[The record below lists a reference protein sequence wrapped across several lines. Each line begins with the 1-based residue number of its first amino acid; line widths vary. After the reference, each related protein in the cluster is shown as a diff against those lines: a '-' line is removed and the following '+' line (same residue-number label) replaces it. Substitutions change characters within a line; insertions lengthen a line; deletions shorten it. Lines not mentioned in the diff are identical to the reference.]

1 MQAYNYLSE
10 TKHWTLWTVSAKQT
24 LLETDFFFK
33 KVKNLYFILSKY
45 QLEIFNED
53 PQMLFPNSTCTQHLS
68 IVPSDQ
74 QTLRKLLARYL
85 WVY

>member
-1 MQAYNYLSE
+1 M
-10 TKHWTLWTVSAKQT
+10 SAKQT

-85 WVY
+85 